1 MSKHTFIARVTLRNT
16 LKGVV
21 QQILREDLGPRDLDG
36 MWATLALR
44 GADET
49 HSSFMHRVEW
59 ALGPLLSYLQW
70 QTRYLNGDLDL
81 DAFEQEWALV
91 RPIIAA
97 LVDVTQLHAMC
108 SVSDTPPDVRT
119 RASAL
124 EF

>member
-1 MSKHTFIARVTLRNT
+1 MTKRTFTVRVTLTNS

-44 GADET
+44 GSDET
-49 HSSFMHRVEW
+49 HSAFMRRVEW

-70 QTRYLNGDLDL
+70 QTRFLNGDLDP
-81 DAFEQEWALV
+81 DAFEDEWALV
-91 RPIIAA
+91 RPLIAR
-97 LVDVTQLHAMC
+97 LVSITQLHEMC
-108 SVSDTPPDVRT
+108 SVGDTPPDMQT
-119 RASAL
+119 RAAAL